1 MDFKEK
7 REKMFN
13 IGSYVMY
20 GKRGVCKVEDIGEF
34 FKESMGDS
42 RDYYRLSPI
51 FVKGDQV
58 YIPVD
63 NQMYMREVISSEAA
77 IWKKCRKFRR
87 ILLRADSRPD
97 WRIIIKK

>member
-7 REKMFN
+7 REKMFR

-20 GKRGVCKVEDIGEF
+20 GKRGVCKVEDIGKF

-42 RDYYRLSPI
+42 REYYKLSPI

-58 YIPVD
+58 YIPVE
-63 NQMYMREVISSEAA
+63 NQVFMRQVISSDAA
-77 IWKKCRKFRR
+77 KKYLDLNHAVISVLTPQK
-87 ILLRADSRPD
+87 
-97 WRIIIKK
+97 